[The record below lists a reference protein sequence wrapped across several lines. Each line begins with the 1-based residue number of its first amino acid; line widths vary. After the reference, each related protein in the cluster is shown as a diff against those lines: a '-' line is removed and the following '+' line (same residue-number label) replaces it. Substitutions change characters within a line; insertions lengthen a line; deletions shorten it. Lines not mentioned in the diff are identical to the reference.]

1 MKTKLYV
8 AKEFE
13 DAILPTRNHDTDAG
27 YDIYCHE
34 AVIIPA
40 GGFSRVKT
48 GIRITCEEGYWWT
61 IKSRS
66 SMGYVKQIE
75 SYGGVMD
82 SHFTND
88 TTVLV
93 YNKTNKDYT
102 LSKGDK
108 FCQVVV
114 IPLPEVE
121 LVELPSVKELE
132 DSFAHGRGNAG
143 WGSSGK

>member
-1 MKTKLYV
+1 MTKLYI
-8 AKEFE
+8 AKEFN
-13 DAILPTRNHDTDAG
+13 DAMLPTKNYTTDAG
-27 YDIYCHE
+27 FDVYCYEDITIKANSY
-34 AVIIPA
+34 A
-40 GGFSRVKT
+40 RVKT

-66 SMGYVKQIE
+66 SMGYMKQIE

-93 YNKTNKDYT
+93 YNRSDKDYT
-102 LSKGDK
+102 INKGDK
-108 FCQVVV
+108 FCQVLV

-121 LVELPSVKELE
+121 LVEINSVQELE
-132 DSFAHGRGNAG
+132 DQFAHGRGSKC
-143 WGSSGK
+143 WGSSGA